1 LLLVGLGTE
10 PTSPNGHVA
19 EAGIGAFVVGR
30 DGTVEAAP
38 LPGAFTVDMSANGR
52 WVLLYRNDGVTSGGP
67 QRYYRWDRATGGLSI
82 YATTG
87 MDVRIAMRIG
97 DSGQVF
103 EREYLTGNPYQGG
116 SARLVVRDLTG
127 NTIEL
132 LPDVFNGGWL
142 VSGDGSVFV
151 HQPVGGPTAA
161 LDTATGAPLAPPFV
175 LANGALAAAIG
186 SSGRVIVGAPSTQGP
201 PTTADLVVATV
212 PGRSAPPRVVA
223 GETVVVPVAGVRG
236 VPVAAT
242 SAVLNVTVTNPA
254 GPGFATVWPCD
265 EPRPLA
271 SNVNFGSA
279 GTTVANAVVA
289 KIASAGASAGSVC
302 LAPST
307 AIDVIVDV
315 QGYFSGDAYTGIAP
329 DRFLDTRNGETD
341 LVPNKAAGEEFAVG
355 VAGVR
360 GVPEDATSTVLNVT
374 VTNSA
379 GPGFVTV
386 WPCDELRPLASNVN
400 VTGPGQTVANAVVAK
415 IATTGPSVGSVCVSG
430 STAVDVIVDV
440 QGYFTGDAYSGIV
453 PDRVL
458 DTRNGDTDAVPNVA
472 GGVEVPLT
480 IAGVRGVPADAGAV
494 VVNVTVTNPAGPGFV
509 TVWPCDEPRPVASNV
524 NFSAA
529 GVTVAN
535 AVVAKVAT
543 AGPSVGAICLYASTG
558 VDLIVDVQG
567 SFTGAAYTG
576 VIPDRFL
583 DTRD

>member
-1 LLLVGLGTE
+1 
-10 PTSPNGHVA
+10 
-19 EAGIGAFVVGR
+19 
-30 DGTVEAAP
+30 
-38 LPGAFTVDMSANGR
+38 
-52 WVLLYRNDGVTSGGP
+52 
-67 QRYYRWDRATGGLSI
+67 
-82 YATTG
+82 
-87 MDVRIAMRIG
+87 
-97 DSGQVF
+97 
-103 EREYLTGNPYQGG
+103 
-116 SARLVVRDLTG
+116 
-127 NTIEL
+127 
-132 LPDVFNGGWL
+132 
-142 VSGDGSVFV
+142 VFV
-151 HQPVGGPTAA
+151 HQPVGGPIAA
-161 LDTATGAPLAPPFV
+161 FDTATGAPLAPPFL
-175 LANGALAAAIG
+175 LANGAVAVAIG
-186 SSGRVIVGAPSTQGP
+186 SSGRVIVGSPSEQGSS
-201 PTTADLVVATV
+201 TTADLVVATV
-212 PGRSAPPRVVA
+212 PGRPPPPPRVVA

-236 VPVAAT
+236 VSADAT

-271 SNVNFGSA
+271 SNVNFTAA

-289 KIASAGASAGSVC
+289 KIATTGASAGSVC

-315 QGYFSGDAYTGIAP
+315 QGYFTGDAYTGIAP

-341 LVPNKAAGEEFAVG
+341 LVPNKAAGEEFAVR

-360 GVPEDATSTVLNVT
+360 GVAADATSAVLNVT

-386 WPCDELRPLASNVN
+386 WPCDEQRPLASNVN
-400 VTGPGQTVANAVVAK
+400 VTGAGQTVANAVVAK
-415 IATTGPSVGSVCVSG
+415 IATTGASVGSVCVSG

-453 PDRVL
+453 PDRFL

-472 GGVEVPLT
+472 GGVEVPVT

-509 TVWPCDEPRPVASNV
+509 TVWPCDELRPVASNV
-524 NFSAA
+524 NFSTA

-543 AGPSVGAICLYASTG
+543 AGPSVGSICLYTSTG